1 VWSNPG
7 HHRESLTRHVDLK
20 ALALRDEALT
30 VCAIF
35 LKGDILMKR
44 ILTPRRLSVIGIVAA
59 LALGGTSAALG
70 ATDGTQKAIPPA
82 PTDKFIVT
90 GALVTNPAFSQTFAS
105 VACPANTKA
114 SGGGIFGSGGT
125 GQSVN
130 SSYPSGGGWAG
141 YMNNTTSTASSFRVY
156 AICGFG
162 I

>member
-1 VWSNPG
+1 
-7 HHRESLTRHVDLK
+7 
-20 ALALRDEALT
+20 
-30 VCAIF
+30 
-35 LKGDILMKR
+35 MKR
-44 ILTPRRLSVIGIVAA
+44 ILTAGRLPLVGVVAA

-70 ATDGTQKAIPPA
+70 ATGTTQKVA
-82 PTDKFIVT
+82 PNQSSNQFLVT
-90 GALVTNPAFSQTFAS
+90 GPLVTNPAFSQTFAS

-130 SSYPSGGGWAG
+130 SSFPSGTGWAG